1 MSDTATE
8 LDRDE
13 TPEQRHHRKMAAR
26 KVARD
31 KIMAEKTQERGLII
45 VHTGSGKG
53 KSTAAFGMAVRS
65 IGHGFKV
72 AVVQFIKG
80 AMMTAERD
88 LLVKIGGDL
97 VSFRSMGEGFTWETQ
112 DRSRDIA
119 AAQRAWDVVVSLLDD
134 PTVKMVILDE
144 INVVLRYGYL
154 DLEPVLAALAS
165 RPVDQ
170 HVVLTGRGAPEGL
183 IDKADLVTEM
193 TMIKHPFRSG
203 VKAQAGVEF

>member
-1 MSDTATE
+1 MTE
-8 LDRDE
+8 PEE
-13 TPEQRHHRKMAAR
+13 TEDQRHHRKMVAR
-26 KVARD
+26 KAARD
-31 KIMAEKTQERGLII
+31 KIMAEKTEERGLVI
-45 VHTGSGKG
+45 VHTGAGKG
-53 KSTAAFGMAVRS
+53 KSTAAFGMAVRC

-80 AMMTAERD
+80 ALPTAERE

-112 DRSRDIA
+112 DRTRDIA
-119 AAQRAWDVVVSLLDD
+119 AAERAWLVVLGLLDD
-134 PTVKMVILDE
+134 PTVRMVILDE

-154 DLEPVLAALAS
+154 ALEPVLAALAT

-170 HVVLTGRGAPEGL
+170 HVVLTGRGAPDAL
-183 IDKADLVTEM
+183 IDMADLVTEM

-203 VKAQAGVEF
+203 VKAQAGIEY